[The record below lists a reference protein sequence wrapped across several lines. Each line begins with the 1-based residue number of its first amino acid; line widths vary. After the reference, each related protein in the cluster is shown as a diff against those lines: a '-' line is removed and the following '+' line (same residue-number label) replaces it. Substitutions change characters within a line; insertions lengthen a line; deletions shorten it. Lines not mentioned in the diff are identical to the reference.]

1 MGLMADFLAIAQNTA
16 KLTNSVKRLNKEN
29 TRLQDKIADI
39 HERVVRLEARLDTY
53 VEVARHDRLEKQSS
67 V

>member
-39 HERVVRLEARLDTY
+39 YERVVRLEACLDTY
-53 VEVARHDRLEKQSS
+53 VEVARHDRLEKQ
-67 V
+67 

>member
-16 KLTNSVKRLNKEN
+16 KLKNSIKHFNKAN

-53 VEVARHDRLEKQSS
+53 VEVARHDRLEKQ
-67 V
+67 